1 MPVGDFARDY
11 LAPSIKEL
19 IDQTSPD
26 MLWFDGEWEAA
37 PAVWRSP
44 EISAY
49 FYNRAAARGQ
59 QVCINDRLGA
69 KTRGQVGWGDFFTSE
84 YHALRGL
91 QQNPWEEDRS
101 LSHSYGYNWEES
113 FDDRYVLRE
122 DDALDLLL
130 GVVANGGNLLLMVSP
145 DGSGRIPP
153 NQAKRMRFLGQ
164 WLERNGEAVYATRP
178 VGIAAQPAWG
188 YITRSKDRSK
198 LYLIVRRWPA
208 DRQLRVPVDVKVSG
222 AHLLTSAMNKL
233 ETRPDEH
240 GFLVRLGESVGPDAH
255 ASVIVVATQ
264 DSK

>member
-1 MPVGDFARDY
+1 MNGRP
-11 LAPSIKEL
+11 
-19 IDQTSPD
+19 
-26 MLWFDGEWEAA
+26 A

-153 NQAKRMRFLGQ
+153 NQAKLSATSWASGWRH
-164 WLERNGEAVYATRP
+164 ERRG
-178 VGIAAQPAWG
+178 G
-188 YITRSKDRSK
+188 
-198 LYLIVRRWPA
+198 LC
-208 DRQLRVPVDVKVSG
+208 
-222 AHLLTSAMNKL
+222 
-233 ETRPDEH
+233 
-240 GFLVRLGESVGPDAH
+240 H
-255 ASVIVVATQ
+255 ASGWHRRAACLGLHYAQQGQV
-264 DSK
+264 